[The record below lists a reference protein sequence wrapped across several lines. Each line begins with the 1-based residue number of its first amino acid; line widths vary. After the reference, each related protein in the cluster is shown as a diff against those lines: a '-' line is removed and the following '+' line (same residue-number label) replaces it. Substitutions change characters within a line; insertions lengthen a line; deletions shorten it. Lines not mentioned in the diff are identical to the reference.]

1 MNFGDYFTDSGVFE
15 DREEA
20 GRKLAPLLFHLRP
33 ENPVVLALPRG
44 GVEVGYYVARELNAP
59 LDVIVARKL
68 GAPGQ
73 EELGIGAIAPG
84 GVRIVDDYAVRYLGI
99 TPEKID
105 QIAQRE
111 AEEMER
117 RLRLYRGDRPTLALH
132 DRTVILVDDGLAT
145 GVSARAAI
153 RSVQQQDPRRV
164 VLAVPVCA
172 GDTAQSI
179 RDEGVEVLCV
189 NTPSQFRA
197 VGYWYRDFRQLTD
210 QEVIDLLRRAEMER
224 TGSTAGEAAK
234 CEEGGPVHINAGGVL
249 LEGDLT
255 VPANAKGVVLFA
267 HGSGSS
273 RHSPRNRFVAEE
285 LQKAG
290 MGTLLMDLLTV
301 REEEQDART
310 GHLRFD
316 IPFLANRLLS
326 AIDWL
331 RQEPLTQNLPIGCFG
346 ASTGAGAALVAAAD
360 RREAVKAVV
369 SRGGRPDMA
378 EEALARVEAPT
389 LLIVGGDDT
398 PVIALNQQALARLRS
413 PQKELVIVPNASHL
427 FPEPGALEEVA
438 RLASEWF
445 TRYLTA
451 GTMTKAA

>member
-1 MNFGDYFTDSGVFE
+1 MNFGDYFADSGVFE
-15 DREEA
+15 DREEG

-33 ENPVVLALPRG
+33 ENPIVLALPRG

-99 TPEKID
+99 TPDKID

-117 RLRLYRGDRPTLALH
+117 RLRLYRGDRPTLELR

-145 GVSARAAI
+145 GVTARAAI
-153 RSVQQQDPRRV
+153 RSVQQQDPRHL

-179 RDEGVEVLCV
+179 RDGGVEVVCV

-210 QEVIDLLRRAEMER
+210 QEVIDLLRRSEMER
-224 TGSTAGEAAK
+224 TGSNSESTERDD
-234 CEEGGPVHINAGGVL
+234 GGPVQINAGGVL

-290 MGTLLMDLLTV
+290 MGTLLMDLLTT

-316 IPFLANRLLS
+316 IPFLASRLLS

-398 PVIALNQQALARLRS
+398 PVIALNQQAFAQLRS
-413 PQKELVIVPNASHL
+413 PQKELVIIPNASHL

-438 RLASEWF
+438 RLAGDWF
-445 TRYLTA
+445 TRYLTVDRI
-451 GTMTKAA
+451 TKVA